1 MMQLLKFLKGL
12 LFLNCALYVQGALCD
27 IGSHLMQSNLY
38 INIFKMKI
46 NDDNQKLGFSPVCN
60 HHSSS
65 TRIVHGACICVYYVY
80 ICMPHYLSVYDFQDT
95 CTETST

>member
-46 NDDNQKLGFSPVCN
+46 NDDNQKLKFSPVCN
-60 HHSSS
+60 PNKYKNS
-65 TRIVHGACICVYYVY
+65 AWCLYMCILCVYMYASLF
-80 ICMPHYLSVYDFQDT
+80 ISL
-95 CTETST
+95 